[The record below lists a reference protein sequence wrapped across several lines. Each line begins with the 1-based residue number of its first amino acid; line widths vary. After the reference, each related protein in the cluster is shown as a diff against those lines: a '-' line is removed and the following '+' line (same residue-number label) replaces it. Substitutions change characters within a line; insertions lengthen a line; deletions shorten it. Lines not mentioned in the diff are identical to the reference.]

1 MIDYDLQV
9 RRAQAITEL
18 LANNPNLLPEST
30 IAMWQLKLR
39 RIAVT
44 EEELRH
50 NMRKVG

>member
-18 LANNPNLLPEST
+18 LANNPTLLEST
-30 IAMWQLKLR
+30 RAMWELKLR

-50 NMRKVG
+50 NMRKVS

>member
-1 MIDYDLQV
+1 MIDYDLQIK
-9 RRAQAITEL
+9 RAQAITEL
-18 LANNPNLLPEST
+18 LANNPTLPKST
-30 IAMWQLKLR
+30 RAMWEIKLR

>member
-18 LANNPNLLPEST
+18 LANNPTLPEST

>member
-1 MIDYDLQV
+1 MIDYDLQLK
-9 RRAQAITEL
+9 RATAITQL
-18 LANNPNLLPEST
+18 LEKSPNLLPT
-30 IAMWQLKLR
+30 TKAMWELKLR